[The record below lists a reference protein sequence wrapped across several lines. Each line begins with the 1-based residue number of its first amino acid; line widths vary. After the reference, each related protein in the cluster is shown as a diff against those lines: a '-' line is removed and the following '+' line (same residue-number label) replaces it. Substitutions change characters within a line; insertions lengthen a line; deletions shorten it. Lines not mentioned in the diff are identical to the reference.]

1 MLEWFSPIN
10 MQRLYYSFFW
20 GPTQTVKIRRKN
32 YLLNTVSY
40 ITGIVFGIKKKFE
53 DII

>member
-1 MLEWFSPIN
+1 MVFPYKYVTIVLLF
-10 MQRLYYSFFW
+10 LL
-20 GPTQTVKIRRKN
+20 TVKISSN
-32 YLLNTVSY
+32 NDLLNTVSY